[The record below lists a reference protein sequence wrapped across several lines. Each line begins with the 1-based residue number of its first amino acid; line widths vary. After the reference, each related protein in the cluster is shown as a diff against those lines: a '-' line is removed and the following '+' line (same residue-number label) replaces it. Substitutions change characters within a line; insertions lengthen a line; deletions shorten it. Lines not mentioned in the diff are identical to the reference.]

1 MVALH
6 DCNEDVNRAINF
18 LLESTCDTVSLFRPP
33 HCVILQNRDSACLF
47 LRPTNNSRLIK
58 VLLYCKGTNE
68 LFKYLYQN
76 SWETVGKKRSLG
88 KEGLSEIKESREK
101 KGGERE
107 VSRGRGGAN
116 KRGRGISRGREG
128 KLVSVY
134 PASINCGDV
143 CSSLVFLLT
152 LFSVYHF

>member
-18 LLESTCDTVSLFRPP
+18 LLESTSDTVWIYIHMHKPYSYIHTFLVFSNLNIP
-33 HCVILQNRDSACLF
+33 CLIFF
-47 LRPTNNSRLIK
+47 LVNI
-58 VLLYCKGTNE
+58 
-68 LFKYLYQN
+68 FQN

-88 KEGLSEIKESREK
+88 KEGVPSDIKDIREK

-107 VSRGRGGAN
+107 ASRGRGASN

-128 KLVSVY
+128 KKFYVFDESSFLV
-134 PASINCGDV
+134 
-143 CSSLVFLLT
+143 LVFCVKNSAE
-152 LFSVYHF
+152 FME